1 MTNTTFLSL
10 CLCLSGLYYVV
21 TGIQYWVPDYMKEV
35 LTPPVKDE
43 VVNIYFTVTC
53 FSGPVSG
60 VICGGIVTT
69 KLGGYNTMKSFKL
82 IRIVGLCAVAVAL
95 PIPFLPTFPLVGSFF
110 WLLLFFGGSILPS
123 LTGIMIS
130 SVGDYQKA

>member
-1 MTNTTFLSL
+1 MTNSTFLSL

-21 TGIQYWVPDYMKEV
+21 TGIQYWVPDYLKEV
-35 LTPPVKDE
+35 VGVSDD

-60 VICGGIVTT
+60 VVCGGIVTT

-82 IRIVGLCAVAVAL
+82 IRITGVCAVLCAL
-95 PIPFLPTFPLVGSFF
+95 PIPFLPGFPAVAAFF